1 MMSTVKNAKIG
12 LFFGSFNP
20 IHVGHL
26 IIANYMATQTDLK
39 EVWLVVSPQNPLK
52 PKDSLARDQDRLH
65 LVRMA
70 IDDNQKLRASD
81 IEFFLPQPSYTID
94 TLTYLRERHPEKQFV
109 LIMGGDNL
117 STLPKWKNYA
127 LILRDFEL
135 YVYKRPEYALG
146 ELENHPQVKV
156 FDKVPQMQISASYIR
171 ESIAAGLPVQYL
183 VTEPVLKYL
192 ESSGL
197 YKKNRKKE

>member
-52 PKDSLARDQDRLH
+52 SKDSLARDQDRLH

-81 IEFFLPQPSYTID
+81 IEFSLPQPSYTID
-94 TLTYLRERHPEKQFV
+94 TLTYLRERHPDKQFV

-117 STLPKWKNYA
+117 PTLPKWKNYA

>member
-1 MMSTVKNAKIG
+1 M
-12 LFFGSFNP
+12 
-20 IHVGHL
+20 
-26 IIANYMATQTDLK
+26 
-39 EVWLVVSPQNPLK
+39 VSPQNPLK
-52 PKDSLARDQDRLH
+52 SKESLARDQDRLH
-65 LVRMA
+65 LVRVA
-70 IDDNQKLRASD
+70 IDDNHRLRASD
-81 IEFFLPQPSYTID
+81 IEFSLPQPSYTID
-94 TLTYLRERHPEKQFV
+94 TLTYLRERHPDKQFV

-117 STLPKWKNYA
+117 PTLPKWKNHL

-135 YVYKRPEYALG
+135 YVYKRPEYVLG

-171 ESIAAGLPVQYL
+171 ESIAAGRPVQYL